1 MTKFEQISSFKKNS
15 SFRGASDACE
25 PGIQNHA
32 QIPHLDSGPAPSAC
46 PGMTEVS
53 RRAVLLGSGAVVVS
67 VGAAVSLDT
76 VLSINAAHAQGAK
89 PPLTPDQLSSYIAV
103 NADGSVSAYFGKM
116 DMGHGLHVAIGQI
129 VAEELDVAFGRVT
142 VIMGD
147 TATSVNQ
154 GGASG
159 STGIQLGGK
168 QMRVAAA
175 EARRVLVEMAA
186 GLLSTPAG
194 KLLVKDGMVSVRDDA
209 SKRVSYAQMIGGKYF
224 NVQLDWNKKYGNPL
238 YAPGKAQPK
247 KPSEH
252 TIVGQPIKRTDVAPK
267 VFAQEDFVTDVKVP
281 GMVHARM
288 IRPPVAGA
296 VPVRV
301 DDSALRNIP
310 GARAVWDKGFLG
322 VVADKEWDAIR
333 ATEKLKVE
341 WSQVTPPFPDQA
353 TLYDH
358 IRQAPPRMR
367 KVEKE
372 NGNIDEAFKSAAK
385 VIEAEYEWPFQ
396 SHASMGPAC
405 ALVEIKDGQ
414 GTTQVTCWSATQKS
428 HFVQQGLALTLGMP
442 ADKVRVIHTMGPG
455 SYGRNDAD
463 DCAMDAAVLAKAV
476 GRPVRLQ
483 YMRDQGTGWDP
494 KGPASTHK
502 ARAALDAA
510 GKVTAYEFS
519 SKGFSRVD
527 VNTNGGHPWDT
538 LAGQTLGVALKSG
551 DGFGVPAES
560 YAFDNKRL
568 SWETIAPLLD
578 RASPLR
584 SAHLRDP
591 VGPQIHFASESFID
605 EVAAAVGADAIEF
618 RLRHIKE
625 PRDVAVIKAAAEK
638 AKWETRPSPRRDQ
651 TGDKVS
657 GRGIA
662 YAQRNGTRV
671 AVIAEVDVDRSTGK
685 IWARKFT
692 VAHDCGQIINP
703 DGLTKCIEGNIV
715 QGVSRTLWEEV
726 KFDNKAVTS
735 VDWLTYPILD
745 ITETP
750 AEVNVVLINHPEIEP
765 SGAGEPSIRPV
776 AAAIANAIFD
786 ATGVRIRRV
795 PFSPEHVKAALS

>member
-1 MTKFEQISSFKKNS
+1 MTKFEKTLS
-15 SFRGASDACE
+15 
-25 PGIQNHA
+25 
-32 QIPHLDSGPAPSAC
+32 L
-46 PGMTEVS
+46 T
-53 RRAVLLGSGAVVVS
+53 RRSVLLGGGALVVS
-67 VGAAVSLDT
+67 IGAGVTLET
-76 VLSINAAHAQGAK
+76 VLSISQAYAQGAK

-129 VAEELDVAFGRVT
+129 VAEELDVPFKSVK
-142 VIMGD
+142 VFMGD

-168 QMRVAAA
+168 QMRMAAA

-186 GLLSTPAG
+186 GVLSTPADR
-194 KLLVKDGMVSVRDDA
+194 LTVNDGVVSAADDKA
-209 SKRVSYAQMIGGKYF
+209 KRISYGEMIGGKYF
-224 NVQLDWNKKYGNPL
+224 NVQLDWNKEYGNAL

-252 TIVGQPIKRTDVAPK
+252 KIVGQPIKREDVAPK
-267 VFAQEDFVTDVKVP
+267 VFCQEDFCTDVKVP
-281 GMVHARM
+281 DMVHGRM
-288 IRPPVAGA
+288 IRPPVAGS
-296 VPVRV
+296 VPVKV
-301 DDSALRNIP
+301 DEGSIKNIP
-310 GARAVWDKGFLG
+310 GAKVVWDKGFLG
-322 VVADKEWDAIR
+322 VVADKEWDAIK
-333 ATEKLKVE
+333 AAEKLKVE
-341 WSQVTPPFPDQA
+341 WSAEAPPFPEQA
-353 TLYDH
+353 SLYDH
-358 IRQAPPRMR
+358 IRKASVR
-367 KVEKE
+367 KRVVEQQ
-372 NGNIDEAFKSAAK
+372 NGNVDEAFKSAAR

-405 ALVEIKDGQ
+405 ALVEIKDGN
-414 GTTQVTCWSATQKS
+414 VTCWSGTQKS
-428 HFVQQGLALTLGMP
+428 HFVQNGLAATLQVP
-442 ADKVRVIHTMGPG
+442 LDKVRVIFKPGPG

-463 DCAMDAAVLAKAV
+463 DCAMDAGVLAKAV

-494 KGPASTHK
+494 KGPASTHR
-502 ARAALDAA
+502 ARAGLNAS
-510 GKVTAYEFS
+510 GEVIAYEFT
-519 SKGFSRVD
+519 SKAFSRVD
-527 VNTNGGHPWDT
+527 VDTNGGKPPDT
-538 LAGQTLGVALKSG
+538 LAGQTLGVVLKSG

-560 YAFDNKRL
+560 YAVEHKRL
-568 SWETIAPLLD
+568 AWETIPPLLD

-584 SAHLRDP
+584 SSHLRDP

-605 EVAAAVGADAIEF
+605 EVAAAVNADPIEF

-638 AKWETRPSPRRDQ
+638 AKWDTRPSPRRDQ
-651 TGDKVS
+651 TGTKVS

-671 AVIAEVDVDRSTGK
+671 AIVAEVDIDRTTGK

-703 DGLTKCIEGNIV
+703 DGLVKCIEGNIV

-726 KFDNKAVTS
+726 TFDRKAVTS
-735 VDWLTYPILD
+735 VDWVTYPILD

-750 AEVNVVLINHPEIEP
+750 SQVDVVLINHPEIPP

-795 PFSPEHVKAALS
+795 PFSPERVKAALS